1 MAARTGAGRGPER
14 PPALQSL
21 SMADGAVETAW
32 IGRGRAGLLRRSRG
46 GRRVCHRST
55 AGGAGVVEPRPRGRL
70 ARLAGERSPTGERT
84 GPSPWPAPGGPPA
97 IETGGRLF
105 GAADLAAVLATRGRR
120 RVRDGRPR
128 DRPRRSARATRR
140 GLPAPG
146 SRRGPQGGGPRS
158 RPPAG
163 PGNRR
168 YPAPGVESDAQLR
181 RAWGRTVRKPR
192 SRLAGRATRA
202 RVTGGV
208 ASEPASPASGSRP
221 AAVRGSGSGA
231 ASSPPAS
238 DGAGGA
244 AASSPT
250 RSPSVGCPRRRERG
264 SSSSWPGC
272 GGAR

>member
-1 MAARTGAGRGPER
+1 MGTVAPAG
-14 PPALQSL
+14 
-21 SMADGAVETAW
+21 
-32 IGRGRAGLLRRSRG
+32 G

-84 GPSPWPAPGGPPA
+84 GQSPWPAPGGPPA

-128 DRPRRSARATRR
+128 DRPRRRPCSSARATRR
-140 GLPAPG
+140 GPPAPG

-181 RAWGRTVRKPR
+181 RAWGRTVRPPRRSAHAAVSSQPTARRPVDDLTSWARVFGTRVVGVTRRR
-192 SRLAGRATRA
+192 SRRCR
-202 RVTGGV
+202 
-208 ASEPASPASGSRP
+208 
-221 AAVRGSGSGA
+221 
-231 ASSPPAS
+231 
-238 DGAGGA
+238 
-244 AASSPT
+244 
-250 RSPSVGCPRRRERG
+250 
-264 SSSSWPGC
+264 WP
-272 GGAR
+272 